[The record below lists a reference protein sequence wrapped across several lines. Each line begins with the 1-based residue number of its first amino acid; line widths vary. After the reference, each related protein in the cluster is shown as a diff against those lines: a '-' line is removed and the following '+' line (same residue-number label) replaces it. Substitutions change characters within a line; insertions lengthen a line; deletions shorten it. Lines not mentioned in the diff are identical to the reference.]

1 MTTIPPSKADSGRH
15 FWLGLGAALL
25 SALGAGLCCAAPLLY
40 LLFGVSFAG
49 LSRLDALD
57 WLQWPLGLLAL
68 AILAGLF
75 IRLYLSARPLCAG
88 WASKSIRPFFWLTLI
103 IVLVLLTYPYIVA
116 WLLEMNAGG

>member
-1 MTTIPPSKADSGRH
+1 MTTIPPSKADSGRRL
-15 FWLGLGAALL
+15 WLGLGAALL
-25 SALGAGLCCAAPLLY
+25 SALGAGLCCAAPLRY

-57 WLQWPLGLLAL
+57 WVQWPLGLLAV

-88 WASKSIRPFFWLTLI
+88 WASNSIRLFCCFTII
-103 IVLVLLTYPYIVA
+103 IVFLL
-116 WLLEMNAGG
+116 L